1 MSTMHPEW
9 SQDDHLIAILADNA
23 KKYPNQVA
31 MRERDHGVWQEFT
44 WSQYL
49 DTVLC
54 LAAGLESRGVGPE
67 DIVLVIGDNRPEL
80 YFSMLAAVALRAIP
94 SPAYPDTQPEEL
106 ASQIN
111 REHIRFAVAEDQ
123 EQVDKL
129 MQVRDDHD
137 CKLELVI
144 YDDPRGL
151 KDTQGLVAFTTLIE
165 EGKKRL
171 HNNPDLKDDII
182 NRSSVTDVAALLH
195 SSGTTGAPKGI
206 PLSHGN
212 VLSGVRNAAAAGYFE
227 EGEVHMAYLPIAW
240 VGDFIFSITASL
252 ALRFVVNIPEGQETA
267 QHDLREIAP
276 TLYFCSPRT
285 WSNMLTR
292 VQVAIDES
300 TPFKRRLYN
309 HFMPYAIELERA
321 RMEGKKP
328 SFLQKLWRGVGELL
342 IYGPIKDHLGL
353 GRVRRPYTAGEAIGE
368 DIFLFFRALG
378 LGLRQ
383 FYGQTENVALAAAQS
398 ADEVK
403 LHTVGRPF
411 PGIEIRIDDNGEIL
425 MKGANVFSGY
435 YQQPEETAEVLKDG
449 WLHTGDAGYLEDDG
463 QLVVLGRASEV
474 VYTAKG
480 ERFIPTYIE
489 NRLQFSHY
497 IRDVCVLGKNRD
509 YLAAIVIIDFQAVG
523 HWAQENGVSYSSFAE
538 LAQQPKVYE
547 LINGLIAHTNTVLPD
562 ALQIRRFV
570 NLHKEFDAHDG
581 EVTRTRKLRRGV
593 IDENYSSI
601 IEALYSD
608 ETSIEFEARVVYET
622 GEVGVLKRE
631 LALYTVSESRS

>member
-106 ASQIN
+106 ASQIQ
-111 REHIRFAVAEDQ
+111 REHIRYAVAEDQ

-129 MQVRDDHD
+129 LLVREEHGCQLD
-137 CKLELVI
+137 LIVF
-144 YDDPRGL
+144 DDPRSLQDTPGL
-151 KDTQGLVAFTTLIE
+151 AAFETLLA
-165 EGKKRL
+165 EGHARL
-171 HNNPDLKDDII
+171 KAEPSLRDELIQRPSAH
-182 NRSSVTDVAALLH
+182 DVAALLH
-195 SSGTTGAPKGI
+195 SSGTTGVPKGI
-206 PLSHGN
+206 PLKHGH
-212 VLSGVRNAAAAGYFE
+212 LLHGVRYAAQAGYFT

-240 VGDFIFSITASL
+240 VGDFIFSITASIE
-252 ALRFVVNIPEGQETA
+252 LRFVVNIPEDQETA
-267 QHDLREIAP
+267 QHELREIAP

-425 MKGANVFSGY
+425 MK
-435 YQQPEETAEVLKDG
+435 
-449 WLHTGDAGYLEDDG
+449 
-463 QLVVLGRASEV
+463 
-474 VYTAKG
+474 
-480 ERFIPTYIE
+480 
-489 NRLQFSHY
+489 
-497 IRDVCVLGKNRD
+497 
-509 YLAAIVIIDFQAVG
+509 
-523 HWAQENGVSYSSFAE
+523 
-538 LAQQPKVYE
+538 
-547 LINGLIAHTNTVLPD
+547 
-562 ALQIRRFV
+562 
-570 NLHKEFDAHDG
+570 
-581 EVTRTRKLRRGV
+581 
-593 IDENYSSI
+593 
-601 IEALYSD
+601 
-608 ETSIEFEARVVYET
+608 
-622 GEVGVLKRE
+622 
-631 LALYTVSESRS
+631 